1 MVYATKVDELDSDL
15 ENVSSFFAINIDGM
29 QEATVNLIHLLM
41 ECLMIPYC
49 QVSFLIPA
57 GKHLYLSGINLGFHF
72 GLIS

>member
-15 ENVSSFFAINIDGM
+15 ENVSSFFAINIDGI

-49 QVSFLIPA
+49 QVSFLIP
-57 GKHLYLSGINLGFHF
+57 HLYLSGINLGFYF